1 MKILFVTDA
10 SSDLQPE
17 LVEGKPIVI
26 VPATIHAGGKEYR
39 DFYDIKPEEYWEML
53 KNLTDVP
60 TTTMATPGEYLE
72 TYKKAH
78 EDGYTHIC
86 VTQISSTASGTMNS
100 AIIARDMLVEE
111 GITDMTI
118 EVIDTLNYTMA
129 YGHTVLEGVKMAIE
143 GISFEKI
150 TARIKE
156 LCQRAEVVFSVFTL
170 KYLRKTGR
178 ASGMAA
184 FAGELLGIRP
194 ILLAGKGEVKPVSK
208 IRGDA
213 NVLDGIVEYVKKR
226 KNSAEKYM
234 SIIHA
239 DISKEV
245 ITRLEQLLE
254 QNFGVKNLPKFKI
267 GAAVTTHAGPLTIG
281 VLFYSQM

>member
-10 SSDLQPE
+10 SSDLQPD
-17 LVEGKPIVI
+17 LIKDKPIVVI
-26 VPATIHAGGKEYR
+26 PATIHAGGKEYR
-39 DFYDIKPEEYWEML
+39 DFYDITPENYWELL
-53 KNLTDVP
+53 KTLSEVP
-60 TTTMATPGEYLE
+60 TTTMATPAEYLKA
-72 TYKKAH
+72 YRKAH

-100 AIIARDMLVEE
+100 ALIARDMLADE
-111 GITDMTI
+111 GVTGMTI

-129 YGHTVLEGVKMAIE
+129 YGHTVLEGVKMAAE
-143 GISFEKI
+143 GLSFERM
-150 TARIKE
+150 TERIKE
-156 LCQRAEVVFSVFTL
+156 LCQKAEVVFSVFTL

-194 ILLAGKGEVKPVSK
+194 ILLAGKGEVKPIAK
-208 IRGDA
+208 IRGDK

-245 ITRLEQLLE
+245 IVRLEQLLE

-281 VLFYSQM
+281 VLFYS

>member
-1 MKILFVTDA
+1 MKILFITDA
-10 SSDLQPE
+10 SSDLQPD

-26 VPATIHAGGKEYR
+26 VPAKIIAGGKEFR
-39 DFYDIKPEEYWEML
+39 DFYDITPEEYWEIL
-53 KNLTDVP
+53 KTLPEVP
-60 TTTMATPGEYLE
+60 TTSMATPAEYLDA
-72 TYKKAH
+72 YKQAR

-100 AIIARDMLVEE
+100 ALMARDMLAEE
-111 GITDMTI
+111 GITDLTV
-118 EVIDTLNYTMA
+118 EVIDTLNYSMA
-129 YGHTVLEGVKMAIE
+129 YGHTVLEGVKMAAE

-156 LCQRAEVVFSVFTL
+156 LCQRAEVIFSVFTL

-194 ILLAGKGEVKPVSK
+194 IMLVGKGEARPIAKV
-208 IRGDA
+208 RGDK

-245 ITRLEQLLE
+245 IVRLEQLLE
-254 QNFGVKNLPKFKI
+254 QNFGVKNLPKFKM

-281 VLFYSQM
+281 VLFYS